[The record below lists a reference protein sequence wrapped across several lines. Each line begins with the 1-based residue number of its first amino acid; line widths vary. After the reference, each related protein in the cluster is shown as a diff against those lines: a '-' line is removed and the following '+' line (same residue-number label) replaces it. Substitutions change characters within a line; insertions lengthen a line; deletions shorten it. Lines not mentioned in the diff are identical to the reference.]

1 MKSKL
6 IKGLALFSFI
16 TLISAF
22 LLYSG
27 GYFDR
32 KMEKLDDSPPPVW
45 SLPVQENSTASFN
58 STEFDVDTLL
68 PEMRFP
74 STKSTMIPLDRLIL
88 RRKRGLLHD
97 TAVLEKELRMMSSS
111 KSGRIFDASTFNIDS
126 AIKKLDLQKIEK
138 KKQE

>member
-1 MKSKL
+1 
-6 IKGLALFSFI
+6 
-16 TLISAF
+16 
-22 LLYSG
+22 
-27 GYFDR
+27 
-32 KMEKLDDSPPPVW
+32 
-45 SLPVQENSTASFN
+45 
-58 STEFDVDTLL
+58 
-68 PEMRFP
+68 
-74 STKSTMIPLDRLIL
+74 MIPLDRLIL